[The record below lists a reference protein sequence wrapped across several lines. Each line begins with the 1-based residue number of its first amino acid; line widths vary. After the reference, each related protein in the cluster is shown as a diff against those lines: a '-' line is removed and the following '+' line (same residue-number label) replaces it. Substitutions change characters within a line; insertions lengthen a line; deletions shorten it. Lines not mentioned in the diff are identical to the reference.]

1 MPTNLTGQT
10 ISSTYGELL
19 HVSGGPDATLKS
31 VYSGTGTATALNVST
46 LAVSVDNIKLDG
58 NTVSTT
64 DTNGNLN
71 LAPNGTGTVAIGNA
85 AITGGTITGITDLAI
100 ADGGT
105 GASTA
110 ANARTNL
117 GLGTMATQAASAV
130 AITGGTVSGVTFSG
144 SFSGMALVEATT
156 LATGNAAAGCNLAG
170 ATLAADGT
178 DANIDL
184 TLTPKGTG
192 SVNISKI
199 AVTAGTVPY
208 NTLTGLAHGEFWS
221 TADQSTTAD
230 TATAITFTDSAG
242 HNAGI
247 TLVSSSQ
254 ITLAAAGIY
263 RIMVTLQ
270 FANSDTAD
278 RTAFFWFRKNGTD
291 ITASASKIAI
301 PKSADG
307 GAILAAVEIL
317 ESVTAGQ
324 YIECYWAPDNAAVTL
339 ENFASISS
347 PYVRPAIPSVILTAV
362 RIG

>member
-1 MPTNLTGQT
+1 MPINLTGSQ
-10 ISSTYGELL
+10 ISATYGQLL
-19 HVSGGPDATLKS
+19 HVSDGPTSTSKT
-31 VYSGTGTATALNVST
+31 VYSGSGTATALKVATTHVDVDDIRIDGTTVST
-46 LAVSVDNIKLDG
+46 L
-58 NTVSTT
+58 T
-64 DTNGNLN
+64 TNGNLN
-71 LAPNGTGTVAIGNA
+71 LAPNGTGAVVISNIQA
-85 AITGGTITGITDLAI
+85 TGGTVTGITDLAI

-105 GASTA
+105 GASNATD
-110 ANARTNL
+110 ARTNL
-117 GLGTMATQAASAV
+117 GLGTMATQNASAV
-130 AITGGTVSGVTFSG
+130 AITGGTVTGVTFSG
-144 SFSGMALVEATT
+144 SFSGLTLVESTT
-156 LATGNAAAGCNLAG
+156 LATGNAAAGCNLSD

-178 DANIDL
+178 DTNIDL

-242 HNAGI
+242 HNTGI
-247 TLVSSSQ
+247 TLVSSTQ
-254 ITLAAAGIY
+254 ITIAAAGIY

-270 FANSDTAD
+270 FANSSTAD
-278 RTAFFWFRKNGTD
+278 HTAFFWFRKNGTD
-291 ITASASKIAI
+291 ITASASKVAI

-307 GAILAAVEIL
+307 GAMLAAVEIL

-347 PYVRPAIPSVILTAV
+347 PYVRPAIPSVILTTV
-362 RIG
+362 RVG

>member
-1 MPTNLTGQT
+1 MPINLTGTQ
-10 ISSTYGELL
+10 ISSTYGQLL
-19 HVSGGPDATLKS
+19 HVSDGPTSTSKT
-31 VYSGTGTATALNVST
+31 VYSGTGTATALKVAT
-46 LAVSVDNIKLDG
+46 THVDVDDLRLDG
-58 NTVSTT
+58 TTLSTT
-64 DTNGNLN
+64 TTNGNLN
-71 LAPNGTGTVAIGNA
+71 LAPNGTGSVVIGKA
-85 AITGGTITGITDLAI
+85 QITGGTLTGITDIAV

-110 ANARTNL
+110 ADARTNL

-144 SFSGMALVEATT
+144 SFSGMTLVEATT
-156 LATGNAAAGCNLAG
+156 LATSNATAGCNLNG

-178 DANIDL
+178 DSNIDL

-230 TATAITFTDSAG
+230 TATVITFSDSAG
-242 HNAGI
+242 HNTGI

-254 ITLAAAGIY
+254 ITLAAAGVY

-291 ITASASKIAI
+291 ITASASKVSI

-307 GAILAAVEIL
+307 GAMLAAVEIL